1 MLKGFWDY
9 IIRQLNIVPQAIYEV
24 LFSLFFVGIVVLL
37 ALYGKKAIRY
47 ISGLF
52 LAEYLFFIYGLTV
65 IFRTVS
71 TRLSHFFMPF
81 LSYKRLL
88 LGMSPLLY
96 EIVMNVVL
104 FIPVGFLWGTQ
115 TTKRTTRQQWLVA
128 FLLGIGLS
136 LGIELLQLAFK
147 KGSFEIDDIIYNTLG
162 CLMGFALWRGLSRLI
177 DVIRK
182 KLEVALRRYT

>member
-1 MLKGFWDY
+1 MKKKDLWQY
-9 IIRQLNIVPQAIYEV
+9 IVHQIGLIPQTVFEV

-47 ISGLF
+47 ISGL
-52 LAEYLFFIYGLTV
+52 LLTEYLFFIYGLTV
-65 IFRTVS
+65 IFRTAS
-71 TRLSHFFMPF
+71 TSLSHFFLPF
-81 LSYKRLL
+81 LSYRRLL

-96 EIVMNVVL
+96 EMVMNVVL

-115 TTKRTTRQQWLVA
+115 TSKRTTRQQWLVA

-147 KGSFEIDDIIYNTLG
+147 KGSFEIDDIIHNTLG
-162 CLMGFALWRGLSRLI
+162 CLMGFALWRGVAKLVGVLK
-177 DVIRK
+177 RK
-182 KLEVALRRYT
+182 VVK